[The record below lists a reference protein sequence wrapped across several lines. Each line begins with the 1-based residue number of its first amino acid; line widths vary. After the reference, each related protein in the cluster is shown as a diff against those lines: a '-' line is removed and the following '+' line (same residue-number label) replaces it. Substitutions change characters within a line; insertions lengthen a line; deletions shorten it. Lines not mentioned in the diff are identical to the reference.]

1 MTGLNSCL
9 YYPVSLTL
17 SLTQRLLKAAHILV
31 KKWHMYCRVSQPQAE
46 KEHRIA
52 VKKSSAVQSRGRR
65 ASSQVTESLWA
76 LQRRWHLTSS
86 PPPLQPGF
94 SPCLE
99 DWQWQQIIMM
109 VVGQCA
115 KHFYRDLFDIIEL
128 SGRKVI
134 SILGKKKMKAQRSLS
149 LAPGN
154 PEGNVA
160 FGLQIHPF

>member
-1 MTGLNSCL
+1 
-9 YYPVSLTL
+9 
-17 SLTQRLLKAAHILV
+17 
-31 KKWHMYCRVSQPQAE
+31 
-46 KEHRIA
+46 
-52 VKKSSAVQSRGRR
+52 
-65 ASSQVTESLWA
+65 
-76 LQRRWHLTSS
+76 
-86 PPPLQPGF
+86 
-94 SPCLE
+94 
-99 DWQWQQIIMM
+99 MM